1 MKKIVLLF
9 MTVLGCVTFVMAQ
22 NMKVSGTVTAED
34 GMPVIGAT
42 VVVKDNPT
50 IGITT
55 DVNGEFVL
63 RNVPAGAN
71 QKLQMWDIKRKK
83 LLLLPR

>member
-1 MKKIVLLF
+1 MRKIVLLF
-9 MTVLGCVTFVMAQ
+9 MTVLGCLTYVTAQ

-34 GMPVIGAT
+34 GSPVIGAT

-63 RNVPAGAN
+63 RNVPAGAD
-71 QKLQMWDIKRKK
+71 QKLQISYVGYIGRPAFK
-83 LLLLPR
+83 